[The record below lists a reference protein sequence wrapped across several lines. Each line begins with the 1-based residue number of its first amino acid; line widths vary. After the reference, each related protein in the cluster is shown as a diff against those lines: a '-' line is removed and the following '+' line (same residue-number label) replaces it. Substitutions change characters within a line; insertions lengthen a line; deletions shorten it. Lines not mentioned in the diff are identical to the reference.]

1 MLEFLYQTALGRCIL
16 KLLTRP
22 GLSKAA
28 GRFMDSRLS
37 KPIIPRFIRSN
48 GIKMSDYLEEDYS
61 CFNDFFCRRI
71 RPELRPIDMNENHLI
86 APCDGLLSA
95 YPIQD
100 SLVIPVKGSRYSI
113 PDLLQDTSL
122 ASKYE
127 NGTCLVFRLCVH
139 HYHRYI
145 YGSSGV
151 KGKNIFIPGV
161 LHTVRPVALRE
172 VPVFKENSRE
182 YTVIHSQNFGDMVQ
196 MEVGAMLVG
205 KIDNYHPEKEVHRGE
220 EKGRFLYGGS
230 TIILLLEPNTAEV
243 NEEYFQAT
251 EQGMETEIKMGQMI
265 GMKKRDSRS

>member
-1 MLEFLYQTALGRCIL
+1 MLEFLYQTAFGRCVL

-22 GLSKAA
+22 GLSKAV
-28 GRFMDSRLS
+28 GKYMDSRLS
-37 KPIIPRFIRSN
+37 RWIIPRFIRSN
-48 GIKMSDYLEEDYS
+48 GINMEDYLEEDYT

-71 RPELRPIDMNENHLI
+71 RPELRPVDREEGHLI
-86 APCDGLLSA
+86 APCDGLLSV
-95 YPIQD
+95 YPIQE

-113 PDLLQDTSL
+113 PDLLRDDSL
-122 ASKYE
+122 AARYE

-145 YGSSGV
+145 YGDSGV
-151 KGKNIFIPGV
+151 KEGNTFIPGV

-182 YTVIHSQNFGDMVQ
+182 YTVIHSQNFGNIVQ

-205 KIDNYHPEKEVHRGE
+205 KIDNYHQEKEVHRGE

-230 TIILLLEPNTAEV
+230 TIILLLEPDAAEV
-243 NEEYFQAT
+243 KEDFFRAT
-251 EQGMETEIKMGQMI
+251 EQGNETEIKMGQMI
-265 GMKKRDSRS
+265 GIKKRDSRS

>member
-1 MLEFLYQTALGRCIL
+1 MLEFLYQTAFGRCIL

-22 GLSKAA
+22 GLSKVV
-28 GRFMDSRLS
+28 GEFMDSTLS

-48 GIKMSDYLEEDYS
+48 GIHMEEYLEEDYT

-71 RPELRPIDMNENHLI
+71 RPELRPVDVNENHLI
-86 APCDGLLSA
+86 APCDGLLSV
-95 YPIQD
+95 YPIQE
-100 SLVIPVKGSRYSI
+100 SRVIPVKGSRYSI
-113 PDLLQDTSL
+113 PDLLQDDSL
-122 ASKYE
+122 ASRYE

-145 YGSSGV
+145 YGDSGV
-151 KGKNIFIPGV
+151 KEGNTFIPGV

-205 KIDNYHPEKEVHRGE
+205 KIDNYHSAKEVYRGE

-230 TIILLLEPNTAEV
+230 TIILLLEPNAAEV

-251 EQGMETEIKMGQMI
+251 EQGLETEIRMGQMI
-265 GMKKRDSRS
+265 GTKNRDCRS